1 MSSWQSRLVAAYIRT
16 VIRRRK
22 WGDDEDA
29 LARRA
34 RRHFGTLRLFQW
46 FSTRGLRISPVCE
59 RVVNGEYV
67 KGEWVKPKN
76 PNQDVILYIHG
87 GGYVACSPATHRP
100 ITAALARLS
109 NSRVFSL
116 DYRLAPE
123 HRFPAALDDA
133 VRAYRW
139 LYKQDEPDRELSLA
153 GDSAGG
159 GLVLGTLLRLR
170 DEARASGDN
179 QKLAASAVCFSPWAD
194 LAGLGFCEY
203 ESCAMFFK
211 ENISDFARAYLDNLS
226 ALDPKALYGSPALM
240 EDLSGLPPLLLQVG
254 SKELL
259 RDDACRMDKKI
270 KQAGGVCFLDD
281 SCDLFHCWQMLY
293 GIVPEAR
300 ASLSEAAAF
309 IRNPS
314 SSRASCNEALA
325 RERAS

>member
-1 MSSWQSRLVAAYIRT
+1 MSSWQSRLVAAYIRII
-16 VIRRRK
+16 IRRRK
-22 WGDDEDA
+22 WGEDDDA

-34 RRHFGTLRLFQW
+34 RRHFGTPRLFQW

-59 RVVNGEYV
+59 PGV
-67 KGEWVKPKN
+67 KGEWVEPKN
-76 PNQDVILYIHG
+76 PSQEVILYIHG

-100 ITAALARLS
+100 ITAALSRLS
-109 NSRVFSL
+109 KNRVFSL

-133 VRAYRW
+133 VRAYEW
-139 LYKQDEPDRELSLA
+139 LRKQGVPVNALSLA

-179 QKLAASAVCFSPWAD
+179 QKLAAAAVCFSPWAD
-194 LAGLGFCEY
+194 LAGLGSCEY

-211 ENISDFARAYLDNLS
+211 ENISDFSKACLGDLS
-226 ALDPKALYGSPALM
+226 PLDPKALYGSPALI

-259 RDDACRMDKKI
+259 RDDACRVDKKI
-270 KQAGGVCFLDD
+270 KQAGGVCILDD
-281 SCDLFHCWQMLY
+281 SCDSFHCWQMLY
-293 GIVPEAR
+293 GLVPEAR
-300 ASLSEAAAF
+300 ASLSQAAAF

-314 SSRASCNEALA
+314 SSRASCDEAA
-325 RERAS
+325 IRERAS

>member
-1 MSSWQSRLVAAYIRT
+1 MPSWQSRLVAAYIRT

-22 WGDDEDA
+22 WGDNEDA

-34 RRHFGTLRLFQW
+34 RRLFGTPRLFQW
-46 FSTRGLRISPVCE
+46 FSTRALRVSPVCE
-59 RVVNGEYV
+59 QGV
-67 KGEWVKPKN
+67 KGEWVESKN
-76 PNQDVILYIHG
+76 PNQGVILYMHG

-100 ITAALARLS
+100 ITAALASLS
-109 NSRVFSL
+109 NNRVFSL

-133 VRAYRW
+133 VRAYEW
-139 LYKQDEPDRELSLA
+139 LRKQGVPVNALSLA

-170 DEARASGDN
+170 DEARKLGDEMP
-179 QKLAASAVCFSPWAD
+179 LAASAVCFSPWAD
-194 LAGLGFCEY
+194 LAGLGSCEY

-211 ENISDFARAYLDNLS
+211 ENIRDFAMAYLGDLS
-226 ALDPKALYGSPALM
+226 PLDSKALYASPALI
-240 EDLSGLPPLLLQVG
+240 EDLGGLPPLLLQVG

-259 RDDACRMDKKI
+259 REDACRVDKKI

-281 SCDLFHCWQMLY
+281 SCDSFHCWQMLF

-300 ASLSEAAAF
+300 PSLSLAAAF

-314 SSRASCNEALA
+314 SSSASCDEAAA